1 MSSAP
6 APRPTSVT
14 FVVVLTWISAIVAI
28 VGGVLAL
35 LLSENALAEAG
46 ISKSTATTYGW
57 VEIVI
62 GVIIALVAK
71 GLGNGNNFSRLLVS
85 VIMVIRIGVGA
96 WAMLNLPNGVVTGV
110 VSIAAALITLFLL
123 WNSKANAF
131 FRTN

>member
-110 VSIAAALITLFLL
+110 VSIAAALVTLFLL
-123 WNSKANAF
+123 WNAKANAF